1 MLGLTNKLLEII
13 NLFSDVSLN
22 VQDPNPEAISQDL
35 LDRSGKAYLDGDAD
49 AFVACF
55 AFPHRI
61 ITFDAVRVVPDEQT
75 LRDVFMRLRRH
86 FQSQGLTDIVRPCI
100 QATFINHDTIQA
112 THESRYLA
120 GTRLI
125 QRPSVGL
132 STIRRYGEVWRVV
145 DGQYAIQDAPDHI
158 RALMDPG
165 KDRRAE
171 DG

>member
-1 MLGLTNKLLEII
+1 MRE
-13 NLFSDVSLN
+13 N
-22 VQDPNPEAISQDL
+22 VQQRTPDAISQDL

-61 ITFDAVRVVPDEQT
+61 ITFDAVRIVPDEQT
-75 LRDVFMRLRRH
+75 LRDVFMRVRRY

-100 QATFINHDTIQA
+100 RASFVDQDTIQA

-158 RALMDPG
+158 SALMDLG
-165 KDRRAE
+165 GNRRAE
-171 DG
+171 ND